1 MTTSLILHL
10 LIFSCS
16 LLLCCCGSKES
27 VTVIDGGT
35 GIPNKGSDTTK
46 TGSNSF
52 TLPASNPDAVTYESI
67 FDEVSDKGQY
77 YMPQTRRTP
86 KKYWALV
93 NASSDDP
100 GLKGIG
106 EGLQYSLLCQ
116 SLAGIVNSAMDEGKT
131 DVGIW
136 LDVSGK
142 SYELSKNNLG
152 GEIGR
157 QTGIELLTK
166 EYGPVDGIEADVK
179 KLVDGYVLTDVVS
192 NPESGVVATVASHVY
207 NSIIVDVRDKEYFDA
222 LGYKMNYDA
231 RAKTTADAW
240 LEFKDKCNNEALV
253 VMPVKTAELREF
265 AIKNRLF
272 CVNLNKAYGSVSQG
286 QNVQLFNE
294 ILAWMKPNAPVL
306 GWEQGVSE
314 DSFVGLASNA
324 GHPLLAS
331 DWSYN
336 HTLTSIDYNNRQDGI
351 LAKVT
356 NPRSIDYGAGS
367 RFVSFFLSDGDNY
380 QWVMGDSFVND
391 FYCQEER
398 TASKMSFSLCA
409 EALSQL
415 APAQLGNIF
424 NLQGSANT
432 MIESFGGGYY
442 YADTY
447 SISGNRSENLKIM
460 AERAASHMRQH
471 RIKVLELIATDV
483 YSQKAQ
489 EAYKAF
495 IEANDQLE
503 GIIAIQYSPYNGGH
517 GKIFWETNSAGY
529 DIPVV
534 TAKYSLWQG
543 GSDGQGDPAT
553 IASAINSGQDS
564 LALICVHAWSDFD
577 GKRASSAALSCLKN
591 AGASFKPAN
600 VQELIWRIRMRHRK
614 EQTLKYLKT
623 IK

>member
-1 MTTSLILHL
+1 
-10 LIFSCS
+10 
-16 LLLCCCGSKES
+16 

-77 YMPQTRRTP
+77 YMPQTRRTS

-489 EAYKAF
+489 EAYKVF

-564 LALICVHAWSDFD
+564 LALVCVHAWSDFD

>member
-1 MTTSLILHL
+1 
-10 LIFSCS
+10 
-16 LLLCCCGSKES
+16 
-27 VTVIDGGT
+27 
-35 GIPNKGSDTTK
+35 
-46 TGSNSF
+46 
-52 TLPASNPDAVTYESI
+52 
-67 FDEVSDKGQY
+67 
-77 YMPQTRRTP
+77 
-86 KKYWALV
+86 
-93 NASSDDP
+93 
-100 GLKGIG
+100 
-106 EGLQYSLLCQ
+106 
-116 SLAGIVNSAMDEGKT
+116 
-131 DVGIW
+131 
-136 LDVSGK
+136 
-142 SYELSKNNLG
+142 
-152 GEIGR
+152 
-157 QTGIELLTK
+157 
-166 EYGPVDGIEADVK
+166 
-179 KLVDGYVLTDVVS
+179 
-192 NPESGVVATVASHVY
+192 
-207 NSIIVDVRDKEYFDA
+207 
-222 LGYKMNYDA
+222 
-231 RAKTTADAW
+231 
-240 LEFKDKCNNEALV
+240 
-253 VMPVKTAELREF
+253 
-265 AIKNRLF
+265 
-272 CVNLNKAYGSVSQG
+272 
-286 QNVQLFNE
+286 
-294 ILAWMKPNAPVL
+294 
-306 GWEQGVSE
+306 
-314 DSFVGLASNA
+314 
-324 GHPLLAS
+324 
-331 DWSYN
+331 
-336 HTLTSIDYNNRQDGI
+336 
-351 LAKVT
+351 
-356 NPRSIDYGAGS
+356 
-367 RFVSFFLSDGDNY
+367 
-380 QWVMGDSFVND
+380 MGDSFMND

-432 MIESFGGGYY
+432 IIESFGGGYY

-447 SISGNRSENLKIM
+447 SISGDRSENLKII

-489 EAYKAF
+489 EAYKVF

-564 LALICVHAWSDFD
+564 LALVCVHAWSDFD

>member
-1 MTTSLILHL
+1 MTTALKLHL
-10 LIFSCS
+10 LFFSCS

-77 YMPQTRRTP
+77 YMPQTRRTS

-240 LEFKDKCNNEALV
+240 LEFKDKCNNKALV
-253 VMPVKTAELREF
+253 VMPVKTSELREF

-306 GWEQGVSE
+306 GWEHDVSE

-336 HTLTSIDYNNRQDGI
+336 HTLTSIDYKNRQDGI

-356 NPRSIDYGAGS
+356 NPRSINYGAGS

-380 QWVMGDSFVND
+380 QWVMGDSFMND

-432 MIESFGGGYY
+432 IIESFGGGYY

-447 SISGNRSENLKIM
+447 SISGDRSENLKII

-489 EAYKAF
+489 EAYKVF

-564 LALICVHAWSDFD
+564 LALVCVHAWSDFD

>member
-1 MTTSLILHL
+1 M
-10 LIFSCS
+10 
-16 LLLCCCGSKES
+16 LLCCCGSKES

-77 YMPQTRRTP
+77 YMPQTRRTS

-222 LGYKMNYDA
+222 LGYKMKYDA

-253 VMPVKTAELREF
+253 VMPVKTSELREF

-306 GWEQGVSE
+306 GWEHGVSE

-336 HTLTSIDYNNRQDGI
+336 HTLTSIDYKNRQDGI

-356 NPRSIDYGAGS
+356 NPRSINYGAGS

-380 QWVMGDSFVND
+380 QWVMGDSFMND

-432 MIESFGGGYY
+432 IIESFGGGYY

-447 SISGNRSENLKIM
+447 SISGDRSENLKII

-489 EAYKAF
+489 EAYKVF

-564 LALICVHAWSDFD
+564 LALVCVHAWSDFD